1 MYVTVGLGISA
12 VLLELAVT
20 VSTCVSLP
28 PAAIPLRFTVCA
40 PASSKIAAGFVIAS
54 SVGASFTAVT
64 VRANVSL
71 VVVVPSFTVTV
82 IVAVPDRLAAGVAVS
97 VREAPEPPMTRFALG
112 ISVVSEDV
120 AVTVSEAA
128 AVSTSPIVNASAL
141 VAVSS
146 AVVVSAMSVIVGASF
161 AVKVPV
167 LL

>member
-1 MYVTVGLGISA
+1 MS
-12 VLLELAVT
+12 
-20 VSTCVSLP
+20 
-28 PAAIPLRFTVCA
+28 
-40 PASSKIAAGFVIAS
+40 VI
-54 SVGASFTAVT
+54 VGASFAVVT
-64 VRANVSL
+64 VRTNVSL
-71 VVVVPSFTVTV
+71 VGVVPSFTVTV

-146 AVVVSAMSVIVGASF
+146 AVVVLAMSVIVGASF
-161 AVKVPV
+161 TAVTATVKVCVVVSTPPPAV
-167 LL
+167 PPLSVTVTVMTAVPLAWATGV